1 MPYGLSVL
9 HRTYPDHYLV
19 GWRELNPRPKFLH
32 TIFTIEK
39 TVGCLYKQYV
49 SILWCL
55 SVLRFFNVLPPHCRH
70 LFAMSFDR

>member
-1 MPYGLSVL
+1 M
-9 HRTYPDHYLV
+9 
-19 GWRELNPRPKFLH
+19 NPRPKFLH